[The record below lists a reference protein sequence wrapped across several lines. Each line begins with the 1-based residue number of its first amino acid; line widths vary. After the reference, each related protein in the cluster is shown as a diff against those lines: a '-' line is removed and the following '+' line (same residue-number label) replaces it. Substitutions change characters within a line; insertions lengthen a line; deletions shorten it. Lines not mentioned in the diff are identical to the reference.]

1 MATKASIRR
10 AKLGLPEIDEEEW
23 RKVIPKLGQRARIVL
38 NRILDHG
45 DCSTEWLQE
54 QGYDHAPRAAQDL
67 KDAGVP
73 LKSHKK
79 DTNSKT
85 GNRMSSYYLPDRK
98 PSEVKAGRKQP
109 PKKFKKDL
117 IKKYGQKDQFTGQET
132 AGHELTMDHRTP
144 YDVGGDPDI
153 FDVKDWMLLGASSQ
167 QRKKHACS
175 NCENQK
181 TIKDPAIC
189 RRCYWAYPED
199 FDHVAMENLRRIDVE
214 FRGSDVDKYNQLE
227 QYANRMELSIGDAI
241 RFLISEFIDDDS

>member
-1 MATKASIRR
+1 MATKASVRR
-10 AKLGLPEIDEEEW
+10 ARLGLPEIDEEEW
-23 RKVIPKLGQRARIVL
+23 RKITPELGQRAKIVL
-38 NRILDHG
+38 NQILDHG

-79 DTNSKT
+79 DMNSKT
-85 GNRMSSYYLPDRK
+85 GNRMSSYYLLDRN

-117 IKKYGQKDQFTGQET
+117 IKKYDQRDHFTGQET

-144 YDVGGDPDI
+144 YDVGGDPDN

-181 TIKDPAIC
+181 NIREPATC

-199 FDHVAMENLRRIDVE
+199 YDHVAMENLRRVDVE
-214 FRGSDVDKYNQLE
+214 FRGKDVDKFDQLE
-227 QYANRMELSIGDAI
+227 KYAKRMGLSIEDAM
-241 RFLISEFIDDDS
+241 RSLIFEILENDF